1 MGLLTAASLAALHLG
16 TLQLRAAAPDGQ
28 IRPEPNR
35 GGAVDLASVDPKIAL
50 SRFRPAAGYEISL
63 FASERE
69 FPELGKPLALAFDTR
84 GRLWVLTSPTY
95 PHYLP
100 GVRPND
106 KLVILEDLNR
116 DGRADKSTVFADGL
130 YQPMGFELGD
140 GGAYVSQ
147 QPNLMFLR
155 DTNGDDRAD
164 ERRIILHG
172 FGTEDSHHAI
182 HAFQWDPGGGLHF
195 QEGTFLHSQVE
206 TPYGPVRVENA
217 AVFRYE
223 PRTEKL
229 RVFVSYPFANPWGH
243 VIDRW
248 GQNFVSDAS
257 NGDNYYGTAFSGHVE
272 YPRKQRSMQKWTL
285 TQVRP
290 TANNEIVSSRH
301 FPDSAQGNFLITN
314 VIGFQGI
321 KQYRV
326 QEEGSGFVAIEI
338 DPLLQSEDPNF
349 RPIGLR
355 FGPDGAL
362 YLCDWFN
369 PLIGHMQYSL
379 RDPRRDKARGRV
391 YRITAKGR
399 PLLDPPRIEG
409 QPIEAQLDLLK
420 RYEDRTRYV
429 ARLALRSRP
438 TDAVVKAIP
447 AWIAKL
453 DVSDAEYEH
462 HLLEALWV
470 YQHHDVVE
478 PKLLKRLLKAKES
491 RARAAATRVLQH
503 WYDRVDDALA
513 LVKEMV
519 KDPAPRVRLEAVRLL
534 SFVPTREA
542 AETAL
547 DVLRQPTDYYLQ
559 YVLDST
565 ITTLEKVWKPVL
577 TSGKPFSADNP
588 EGLQFLLARLDPAE
602 LSAAPPGIAVY
613 RAMLERPGIDPHIRQ
628 QALEGLS
635 KLNGTQPLQELIAAL
650 DRLDGKPASA
660 GPTEDLAQM
669 LVAAD
674 PKMLSGARTDL
685 ERLALRSRNDA
696 ARQGGFAALVRADG
710 RAQPAW
716 DLASAS
722 PRNRIDLFRAVA
734 RSSDPRL
741 FADIYP
747 QLVAQLNGALNDA
760 PRQTLPPITG
770 RYVRIT
776 FPGHE
781 RTLRLA
787 EVQVFSGG
795 KNVAPHGT
803 ASQSSYV
810 AGATIGGQ
818 ADRAIDGNTDAEPKV
833 GSTAFT
839 RFERDPWWELDLRE
853 VRAIESV
860 AIWNQVAG
868 DSNRPAGFHLS
879 ILDGAR
885 QPVSAMDGL
894 SSATVTERVDLGGD
908 ITPALTAS
916 AIAALP
922 SIPGHD
928 AETTTLLARFAQN
941 PVTRQAAISAIRR
954 MSKESWTG
962 QHMTSLVDAV
972 VAYVRDFPPA
982 ERTGPEFKQVLEFG
996 RELASRLP
1004 AADSQRI
1011 NSTLDRAGVRTIR
1024 IEAVRAAMRFSLGQ
1038 FSVHAGEE
1046 VEIEFVNPDDM
1057 PHNLLFTVPG
1067 GLESVSLKAEE
1078 MIKEPD
1084 AFAKSFIPETSEVL
1098 FSTKLIGTGE
1108 TERLR
1113 FTAPMKPDSYPYVC
1127 TFPGHW
1133 RTMNGIMQV
1142 IQATNPAGQ

>member
-1 MGLLTAASLAALHLG
+1 MPATTIGAFAATFG
-16 TLQLRAAAPDGQ
+16 TLPAAVGCESGADQ

-35 GGAVDLASVDPKIAL
+35 GGAIDLAAVDPKVAL
-50 SRFRPAAGYEISL
+50 SRLHPAPGYEISL
-63 FASERE
+63 FATEKE

-106 KLVILEDLNR
+106 KLIILEDVNR
-116 DGRADKSTVFADGL
+116 DGRADKSTIFADGL

-155 DTNGDDRAD
+155 DTNGDNRAD

-229 RVFVSYPFANPWGH
+229 SVFVSYSFANPWGH

-257 NGDNYYGTAFSGHVE
+257 NGDNYYGTAFSGHVD

-301 FPDSAQGNFLITN
+301 FPDGAQGNFLITN

-326 QEEGSGFVAIEI
+326 QEEGSGFVAVEIE
-338 DPLLQSEDPNF
+338 PLLQSEDPNF

-379 RDPRRDKARGRV
+379 RDPRRDKAGGRV

-420 RYEDRTRYV
+420 AYEDRTRYE
-429 ARLALRSRP
+429 ARLALRSQP
-438 TDAVVKAIP
+438 TEAVVKAIP

-453 DVSDAEYEH
+453 DTNDAEYEH
-462 HLLEALWV
+462 NLLEALWV

-478 PKLLKRLLKAKES
+478 PGLLNRLLQAKEP

-503 WYDRVDDALA
+503 WYDRVDGAMG
-513 LVKEMV
+513 LVQRLV

-534 SFVPTREA
+534 SFVPTRES

-547 DVLRQPTDYYLQ
+547 EVLRQPTDYYLQ

-565 ITTLEKVWKPVL
+565 MTTLEKVWKPVL
-577 TSGKPFSADNP
+577 TSGQPFSADNP
-588 EGLQFLLARLDPAE
+588 EGLAFLLARLEPAE
-602 LSAAPPGIAVY
+602 LSAAPAGVPVY
-613 RAMLERPGIDPHIRQ
+613 RAMLERPGIEPRIRQ

-635 KLNGTQPLQELIAAL
+635 KLNGSQPLQELIAAL
-650 DRLDGKPASA
+650 DRLDGKPAS
-660 GPTEDLAQM
+660 GQPTQDLAKM
-669 LVAAD
+669 LVAVD
-674 PKMLSGARTDL
+674 PKTLSSARGDL

-696 ARQGGFAALVRADG
+696 TRQGGFAALVRADG
-710 RAQPAW
+710 AAERAW

-722 PRNRIDLFRAVA
+722 PQGRIDLIRAVPQTGDA
-734 RSSDPRL
+734 PM
-741 FADIYP
+741 FAGLYP
-747 QLVAQLNGALNDA
+747 KLVAQLTSALST
-760 PRQTLPPITG
+760 PSPQTLPPVSG

-776 FPGHE
+776 FPGRE

-787 EVQVFSGG
+787 EVQVISGG
-795 KNVAPHGT
+795 GNVAAKGA

-810 AGATIGGQ
+810 AGATVGGQ
-818 ADRAIDGNTDAEPKV
+818 AEKAIDGNTDAEPKAA
-833 GSTAFT
+833 STAYT

-853 VRAIESV
+853 VRPIEGV
-860 AIWNQVAG
+860 AIWNQVSG
-868 DSNRPAGFHLS
+868 DSNRPGGFHLS

-885 QPVSAMDGL
+885 QPVFAKDGL
-894 SSATVTERVDLGGD
+894 SSAVATERVALGGD
-908 ITPALTAS
+908 VTPVLTIS
-916 AIAALP
+916 AIGALP
-922 SIPGHD
+922 AIPGHE
-928 AETTTLLARFAQN
+928 AESMTLLTRLAQQPN
-941 PVTRQAAISAIRR
+941 TRQAAIAAIRR
-954 MSKESWTG
+954 IPKESWTVES
-962 QHMTSLVDAV
+962 MTSLADAV
-972 VAYVRDFPPA
+972 VGYVRDFPPA
-982 ERTGPEFKQVLEFG
+982 ERTGAEFKQAVEFG
-996 RELASRLP
+996 RELAARLP
-1004 AADSQRI
+1004 AADKQRI
-1011 NSTLDRAGVRTIR
+1011 SSTIDRAAVRTIR
-1024 IEAVRAAMRFSLGQ
+1024 IEAVRAGMRFSLSQ
-1038 FSVHAGEE
+1038 FTVQAGEE

-1057 PHNLLFTVPG
+1057 PHNLLVTVPG
-1067 GLESVSLKAEE
+1067 ALETVGLKAEE

-1084 AFAKSFIPETSEVL
+1084 AFAKSFIPQTSEVL
-1098 FSTKLIGTGE
+1098 FSTKLISTGE

-1113 FTAPMKPDSYPYVC
+1113 FTAPAKPDSYPYVC

-1133 RTMNGIMQV
+1133 RTMNGTMSV
-1142 IQATNPAGQ
+1142 VRATPPTQ